1 MKLQPIPEDPP
12 VMTMTPKGARSL
24 LTLFTGLESLR
35 FLPVN
40 KKKGAMNKNT
50 NSHELILAGIHV
62 ELTEA
67 MKAYAR
73 EKVDKLFRHE
83 EQIVRIR
90 IEIECDQT
98 TSKSDKFTAKGHVQ
112 IQGPDIN
119 ISVRTDDAY
128 KSIDILVDKLDR
140 GLRRRSRLRKVKR
153 NHPHHVEITD
163 MLPKAV

>member
-1 MKLQPIPEDPP
+1 MNLLPIPDEPP
-12 VMTMTPKGARSL
+12 ETMTAPMGVRKF
-24 LTLFTGLESLR
+24 LTRFTRLESLR
-35 FLPVN
+35 FRPTN
-40 KKKGAMNKNT
+40 KKKGAMNRYQ

-67 MKAYAR
+67 MKGYAR
-73 EKVDKLFRHE
+73 EKVEKLFRHE

-90 IEIECDQT
+90 VEIECDQT
-98 TSKSDKFTAKGHVQ
+98 ASKSDKFTAKGHVE

-119 ISVRTDDAY
+119 ISVRSDDAY
-128 KSIDILVDKLDR
+128 KSIDLLVDKLDR

-153 NHPHHVEITD
+153 NHPHSVEITD